1 MTAYW
6 LAMVDVHDEDAYQ
19 GYAQRAPAAVE
30 AYGGRVLARGGERV
44 GLEGAA
50 PPGRVVIIEFDSV
63 EQAEACFNSPEYQA
77 ARAHRIDA
85 ADARFMIV
93 DGLE

>member
-6 LAMVDVHDEDAYQ
+6 LALVDVEDEAAYK
-19 GYAQRAPAAVE
+19 GYAQRAPEAIA
-30 AYGGRVLARGGERV
+30 AYGGRVLARGGRRV
-44 GLEGAA
+44 GLEGAE

-77 ARAHRIDA
+77 ARAHREGA

-93 DGLE
+93 EGLE